1 MWRVFGLICDFFET
15 VNRGMTV
22 WDFMI
27 FRIVLIITVTS
38 IGAMYVIKGLT
49 EVNSLL
55 ESQESIIERYHPNP
69 GKLH

>member
-1 MWRVFGLICDFFET
+1 MWRLIGLIFEFFET
-15 VNRGMTV
+15 VNRGMTA

-55 ESQESIIERYHPNP
+55 ESRESIIERYHPNP